1 MNMSKIVYYLNM
13 AELQQKLD
21 FAKIYAKDQIFKL
34 KRMWQMSRNGK
45 NAMNKDPAYNA
56 TNLVI
61 SFR

>member
-1 MNMSKIVYYLNM
+1 M
-13 AELQQKLD
+13 AELQHKLD

-56 TNLVI
+56 TNPSHFILYK
-61 SFR
+61 